1 LHQQE
6 TAFTNAV
13 VGDTKIIEIV
23 PITDHSLTIVPVAT
37 GLTNILLLDD
47 VGNQVGNVGIAV
59 VADEPAAPTE
69 PLTALGPGRVRIH
82 NKALL
87 TSYTAY
93 RCSPYGCQY
102 FDELPAKEP
111 AALPPTTSIIEHRGY
126 VPPGGGG
133 ETIIRRSAPGP

>member
-1 LHQQE
+1 VPTAQVQPRGFGAILTLQLGVAVLHQQE

-59 VADEPAAPTE
+59 VADEPAAPTDRNGH
-69 PLTALGPGRVRIH
+69 PQW
-82 NKALL
+82 
-87 TSYTAY
+87 S
-93 RCSPYGCQY
+93 
-102 FDELPAKEP
+102 
-111 AALPPTTSIIEHRGY
+111 
-126 VPPGGGG
+126 
-133 ETIIRRSAPGP
+133 